1 MGIITRSTPE
11 ATTSGTGNRPVGE
24 DDGPSPDRPHRA
36 DVVASYDLGVERYE
50 QLWGPV
56 ILPAALA
63 LIPWLGLDDH
73 NVVLDV
79 GAGTGALAAAI
90 RSSAL
95 TPSVLALDASNQ
107 MLRVA
112 RTQRGLPAIQAD
124 AMALPVAAELVH
136 AVVLAYV
143 LFHVAD
149 PLLALSEAARVL
161 RPKGRVAT
169 VTWASE
175 HTERAQQ
182 VWNEA
187 LTEAGVPPLRV
198 RRVDVGL
205 DSVEAIDDLL
215 RAAGF
220 TPQRVWSKPL
230 RRHWQPGS
238 FWELASGSG
247 VNRQR
252 VAGLEPDARSEL
264 LSGLRARL
272 NELGPEDFR
281 WEGKVICAVAAK
293 ARQTFPGPARRSLR

>member
-1 MGIITRSTPE
+1 
-11 ATTSGTGNRPVGE
+11 
-24 DDGPSPDRPHRA
+24 
-36 DVVASYDLGVERYE
+36 
-50 QLWGPV
+50 
-56 ILPAALA
+56 
-63 LIPWLGLDDH
+63 
-73 NVVLDV
+73 
-79 GAGTGALAAAI
+79 
-90 RSSAL
+90 
-95 TPSVLALDASNQ
+95 VLAVDASNQ

-124 AMALPVAAELVH
+124 AMALPVAAESVH

-175 HTERAQQ
+175 HTERAQL

-187 LTEAGVPPLRV
+187 LTVAGVPPLRV
-198 RRVDVGL
+198 RRVDAGL

-220 TPQRVWSKPL
+220 TPQRVWSERL
-230 RRHWQPGS
+230 RRDWEPGS

-252 VAGLEPDARSEL
+252 LAGLDPDARSKL

-272 NELGPEDFR
+272 GELGPADFR

-293 ARQTFPGPARRSLR
+293 ARQRAPVQSGGRLR